1 MYLPTPGTKGR
12 PGQWS
17 WAHQP
22 DALPLLRRHRRGLGT
37 NVVQRPGNHTGRHH
51 SSCGF
56 PESPQCSLGQA
67 HMGSLPLPPVA
78 SACLQPPPP
87 PGTMVRA
94 GLELSTLG
102 PSSQVTHTPHFQQMC
117 LLFLKKM
124 YVSHFP
130 FLIYFCVATLLRYN

>member
-87 PGTMVRA
+87 PGNDGACGPGAVYA
-94 GLELSTLG
+94 GALLTG
-102 PSSQVTHTPHFQQMC
+102 DTHTPFPANVFAFFKKNVC
-117 LLFLKKM
+117 FSFSIFNLFLCCNFIE
-124 YVSHFP
+124 V
-130 FLIYFCVATLLRYN
+130 